1 MAEETGQVAQ
11 VAPAKK
17 GAGASAAARANGAA
31 EDSFEALF
39 AASERSIKED
49 EIVEGHVL
57 QILKDHVLVDV
68 GHKSEGLIPI
78 DEFRTRDGG
87 LTVGEGD
94 TVEVYFEAAEDD
106 DGMIVLSKEKAD
118 QLRVWDRISD
128 AYDKGEPVSGT
139 IRQRIKGGLRVD
151 IGVPAFLPGSQVD
164 LRPVRNLDDEIGK
177 TYEFK
182 VLKFNKRRGN
192 IVVSRRALLESEREA
207 HRAKTLEVIEE
218 GKTMDGVVKNI
229 T

>member
-1 MAEETGQVAQ
+1 MVAEETGQVAQ

-49 EIVEGHVL
+49 EIVEGRVL

-94 TVEVYFEAAEDD
+94 TVEVYFEAAVVIAML
-106 DGMIVLSKEKAD
+106 GFIATVALCRFL
-118 QLRVWDRISD
+118 LRRRI
-128 AYDKGEPVSGT
+128 
-139 IRQRIKGGLRVD
+139 
-151 IGVPAFLPGSQVD
+151 
-164 LRPVRNLDDEIGK
+164 
-177 TYEFK
+177 
-182 VLKFNKRRGN
+182 
-192 IVVSRRALLESEREA
+192 LE
-207 HRAKTLEVIEE
+207 
-218 GKTMDGVVKNI
+218 
-229 T
+229 